1 MKKTRKLQILLI
13 ILVVVCVAAFAV
25 TRYQKKQEE
34 IKNTDQVILEINNED
49 VTALSWEH
57 ETSSLAF
64 HKDDTWV
71 YDADEAFPVDEEKI
85 NDLLSVF
92 SEFGAT
98 FVIENVVDYGQ
109 YGLDDPSCTIHVTT
123 ENKTYNIQ
131 LGNYSELD
139 EERYVSIGDGNVY
152 LVSDDPYE
160 TYDVALSDLIL
171 HDEVP
176 AWEEDVKRIAFEGAE
191 NYEIYYEADS
201 DKAYGE
207 DDVYFAEVDGEVIPM
222 DTDNVDAY
230 LQAIKDLSLLDFVTY
245 NVTEEELEE
254 YGLTDPQLK
263 VTVEDSEGETFVL
276 SIAKDPNAE
285 TDEEEYDAFVRIG
298 ESNIIYKITADAYE
312 TVMDGSCNTLR
323 HQEMIPIAFSEI
335 SKIDISLEGTDY
347 TLTSTLE
354 DEERVFSYNE
364 EEIEIDDFK
373 TALTSVTAK
382 NFTNEEPEQKEEIR
396 LKFYFENENYKEME
410 MTIYRYDG
418 ETCLVTIDGEPTAFV
433 ERTSVVDLIEAVNA
447 IIL

>member
-34 IKNTDQVILEINNED
+34 IKNTDEVILEINSED

-71 YDADEAFPVDEEKI
+71 YDTDEAFPVDEEKM
-85 NDLLSVF
+85 NNLLSVF

-98 FVIENVVDYGQ
+98 FVIENVEDYGQ

-123 ENKTYNIQ
+123 EDKTYDIEV
-131 LGNYSELD
+131 GNYSELD

-160 TYDVALSDLIL
+160 TYDVALSDMIL

-176 AWEEDVKRIAFEGAE
+176 AWEENVKSIAFEGAE
-191 NYEIYYEADS
+191 NYEIYYEKDS

-207 DDVYFAEVDGEVIPM
+207 EDVYFAEVDGKIIPM

-230 LQAIKDLSLLDFVTY
+230 LQSIKDLSLLDFVTY
-245 NVTEEELEE
+245 NVTEEDLKE
-254 YGLTDPQLK
+254 YGLLDPQLK
-263 VTVEDSEGETFVL
+263 VTVEDSEGEPFVL
-276 SIAKDPNAE
+276 SIAKDPNAK
-285 TDEEEYDAFVRIG
+285 TDDEEYDAFVRIG
-298 ESNIIYKITADAYE
+298 ESKIIYKITADAYK
-312 TVMDGSCNTLR
+312 TLMDGSCNTLR

-347 TLTSTLE
+347 TLTSKLE

-382 NFTNEEPEQKEEIR
+382 NFTNEEPEQKEEIC

-418 ETCLVTIDGEPTAFV
+418 ETCLVTIDGESTALV